1 MWDDTDNKIFE
12 FIEKITPELDE
23 LYRQRMDTNRLRD
36 NIQRIRTA
44 TLLTTSTEWTDEAR
58 EHMCA
63 IADHAADAIKSLDD
77 KIKSLNLKIKALEAS
92 L

>member
-1 MWDDTDNKIFE
+1 MCDDQNL
-12 FIEKITPELDE
+12 TPELRE
-23 LYRQRMDTNRLRD
+23 LRD
-36 NIQRIRTA
+36 KSCETIWLKRRLEDIRTA
-44 TLLTTSTEWTDEAR
+44 ALLTTSTEWTDEAR

-77 KIKSLNLKIKALEAS
+77 KIKILNLKIKALEAS